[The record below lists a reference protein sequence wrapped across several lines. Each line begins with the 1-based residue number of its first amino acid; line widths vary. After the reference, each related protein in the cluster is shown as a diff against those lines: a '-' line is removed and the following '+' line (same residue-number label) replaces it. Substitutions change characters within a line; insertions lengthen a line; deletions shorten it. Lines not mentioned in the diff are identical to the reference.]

1 MWSERSLLNLFV
13 FFVFKLSK
21 IQKFKNYANDQKI
34 KNEFYF
40 ENREKQVMHDI
51 GIFN

>member
-13 FFVFKLSK
+13 SSLFLSF
-21 IQKFKNYANDQKI
+21 QKFKNYANDQKI

-40 ENREKQVMHDI
+40 ENREKQDMHDI
-51 GIFN
+51 DIFN